1 MIKKKRTFDKNAKI
15 AKKGEENCSLIGEG
29 SGNNVE
35 TFLMGRKS
43 IVISEK
49 APIRHHK
56 CPYIYIYINRP
67 FVNRKSFLLPTFPA
81 SIKNGRVINHEDV
94 ERFVEKEVA
103 KETSCVH
110 KLMITLER
118 NPIRVLLPYFSRLSL
133 FLSLYVCSRDTFLSK
148 SGTNE
153 VNQYSLRTVKKKGNQ
168 ISLRDEED

>member
-1 MIKKKRTFDKNAKI
+1 M
-15 AKKGEENCSLIGEG
+15 SL
-29 SGNNVE
+29 
-35 TFLMGRKS
+35 
-43 IVISEK
+43 
-49 APIRHHK
+49 
-56 CPYIYIYINRP
+56 YIYINRP

-81 SIKNGRVINHEDV
+81 PIKNDRVINHEDV

-110 KLMITLER
+110 KLMITLGR

-133 FLSLYVCSRDTFLSK
+133 FLSLYVCSHDTFLSK

>member
-1 MIKKKRTFDKNAKI
+1 MIKKKKKRTFDKNAKI
-15 AKKGEENCSLIGEG
+15 AKRREENCSLIGEG
-29 SGNNVE
+29 NGNNVE

-56 CPYIYIYINRP
+56 CPYIYIYKSAI
-67 FVNRKSFLLPTFPA
+67 RKSKVVPPAYVSSLDKERPCHKPRGCRTFRGKRSRKGNIVCPQIDDHTRKKSYPSPIA
-81 SIKNGRVINHEDV
+81 L
-94 ERFVEKEVA
+94 FF
-103 KETSCVH
+103 TS
-110 KLMITLER
+110 
-118 NPIRVLLPYFSRLSL
+118 LS
-133 FLSLYVCSRDTFLSK
+133 LSLYVCSRDTFLSK